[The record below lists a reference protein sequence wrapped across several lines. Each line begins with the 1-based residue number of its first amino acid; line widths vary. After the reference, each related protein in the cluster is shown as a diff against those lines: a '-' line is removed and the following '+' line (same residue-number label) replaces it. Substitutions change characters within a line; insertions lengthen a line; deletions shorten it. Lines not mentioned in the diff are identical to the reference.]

1 MKVSQFSP
9 INEILLVISS
19 WKSHCV
25 SYQFSFILTTPDY
38 LWLVPWLKFG
48 FVNST
53 PKWDCFKLV
62 IYSNSF
68 KICKMFLYIYILLS
82 LLNIGNL
89 YTNYIRWFFIAVVH
103 VWYVHFLR
111 TWILNSCNKY
121 FWDQVPLKVI
131 YELYDE
137 PFLLGFFL
145 SWNRCKTQLI
155 HGWEKYS
162 ITKNLFFFRC
172 TGLFLHRESKGRV
185 KSNMEIKNTRS
196 GKHWALYLKQITRA
210 ERYDIFMLPSTL
222 QWQKN
227 FYIWSL
233 FYISFLN
240 LFKLD
245 INSIKTDS
253 NDDDDEDFPFG
264 SPQSEIARK
273 GFNEIITL

>member
-38 LWLVPWLKFG
+38 LWLVPWLKFS

-111 TWILNSCNKY
+111 TWILNSCNEY

-137 PFLLGFFL
+137 PFLLGFFFILESLQNSVDTWMRKIFHNQKFIFL
-145 SWNRCKTQLI
+145 SLYRSIFTQRI
-155 HGWEKYS
+155 KRS
-162 ITKNLFFFRC
+162 R
-172 TGLFLHRESKGRV
+172 
-185 KSNMEIKNTRS
+185 EIKYGNQ
-196 GKHWALYLKQITRA
+196 KYQIR
-210 ERYDIFMLPSTL
+210 
-222 QWQKN
+222 
-227 FYIWSL
+227 
-233 FYISFLN
+233 
-240 LFKLD
+240 
-245 INSIKTDS
+245 
-253 NDDDDEDFPFG
+253 
-264 SPQSEIARK
+264 
-273 GFNEIITL
+273 